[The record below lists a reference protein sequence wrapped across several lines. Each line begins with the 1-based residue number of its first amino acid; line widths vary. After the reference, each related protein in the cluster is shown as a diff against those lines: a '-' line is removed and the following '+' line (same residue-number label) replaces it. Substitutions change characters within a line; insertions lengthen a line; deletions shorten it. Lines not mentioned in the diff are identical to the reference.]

1 MNTQN
6 QECCPEF
13 NPAKWDK
20 KTFQWENKHFLKETI
35 PTIFHIPMPATV
47 GKRITKMMELAD
59 KAEANIPDK
68 TDALVLFRDPSAFRS
83 EILYSVTKPI
93 GGATNTF
100 VTGTYQARVFEG
112 SYSSVSKHM
121 HTMQNE
127 LRIHGK
133 EAKDFMVHYAYCPGC
148 AKKFGHNY
156 MILFA
161 EVYNH

>member
-1 MNTQN
+1 
-6 QECCPEF
+6 
-13 NPAKWDK
+13 
-20 KTFQWENKHFLKETI
+20 
-35 PTIFHIPMPATV
+35 
-47 GKRITKMMELAD
+47 MMELAD

-68 TDALVLFRDPSAFRS
+68 TDALVLFSYPSAFRS

-93 GGATNTF
+93 GGATNTY

-112 SYSSVSKHM
+112 SYSSVSKHLK
-121 HTMQNE
+121 TMQKE
-127 LRIHGK
+127 LKEEGK
-133 EAKDFMVHYAYCPGC
+133 EARDFLVHYAYCPGC